1 MKLRRKFLITTVLSI
16 GLVVIT
22 STVFSAYILTGGNL
36 NQTNNIEP
44 VEVVV
49 NDYRQNLLSYDT
61 NFIDKLSCRDNDIVD
76 DVFRLTLIF
85 NNSEYTNRFLA
96 AELRNLY
103 LNSALKISVTFSNAN
118 LYNHLLNFGFYNFI
132 DFSYQNT
139 SNYLKQE
146 VGEDYTYFS
155 GANKI
160 TTNCLTY
167 NNNSFELIIPI
178 SEERC
183 ASVDSSNQ
191 ENYFLYKLQNDYG
204 NAGISQRKF
213 KINFN
218 FNIVE
223 SFYGYSR
230 AFTLTNIGKTTIKL
244 SFEDLRK
251 WKKEKV

>member
-1 MKLRRKFLITTVLSI
+1 MKLKRKFFITTVLSI
-16 GLVVIT
+16 SLIAL
-22 STVFSAYILTGGNL
+22 STIAFSTYFLTGGNI
-36 NQTNNIEP
+36 NETKNIDP

-49 NDYRQNLLSYDT
+49 NDYRQNLISYDT
-61 NFIDKLSCRDNDIVD
+61 NFIDKLGCRDNDIVD
-76 DVFRLTLIF
+76 DIFRITLVF

-103 LNSALKISVTFSNAN
+103 LNSALKINVSFANAD
-118 LYNHLLNFGFYNFI
+118 LYNHLLNVDFNNFI

-251 WKKEKV
+251 